1 MKLEKI
7 KSYKK
12 LDEVIA
18 NIVIEQPTPVTASQ
32 IGEVLNQQYHTESL
46 YVSNR
51 AIAMRLRG
59 NPNIRVIPGLFNKY
73 TKK

>member
-12 LDEVIA
+12 LDEVIV
-18 NIVIEQPTPVTASQ
+18 NIVQNQSQPVTANE
-32 IGEVLNQQYHTESL
+32 IGVVLTQQYQTDKL
-46 YVSNR
+46 YVSNK

-59 NPNIRVIPGLFNKY
+59 NPNIRVISGKYNKY
-73 TKK
+73 AKK